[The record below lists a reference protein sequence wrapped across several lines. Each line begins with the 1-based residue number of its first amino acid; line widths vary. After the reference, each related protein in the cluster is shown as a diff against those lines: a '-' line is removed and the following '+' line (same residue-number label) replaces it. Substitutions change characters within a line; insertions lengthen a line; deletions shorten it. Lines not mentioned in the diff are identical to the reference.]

1 MNSSHM
7 IVRISRLAMIIC
19 LLALAL
25 ATAACSES
33 ATTPPTIPPT
43 RTPKPTFTSTATL
56 LPTATAA
63 PSATPTSVPTNTPT
77 AVPPTATLTV
87 VPTETPTPTP
97 TPDVHLNPLNGL
109 RVDDP
114 ARLQRRP
121 VLVRYGNDQGGW
133 PLAGISQAEIV
144 YEDLMEGNWITRYTA
159 VFLAQDPDTIG
170 PLRSARPVNL
180 EMVPQYD
187 GMFVYSGAS
196 IGVNQLL
203 AQTDFPKLQEGMAG
217 NGFYR
222 NASKKAPYNL
232 YGSLVAVRQY
242 MAEKGL
248 EKPVALKGF
257 TFSAE
262 GAPPPQGQPAR
273 KVHIPY
279 PSTSVVDYNYDEAS
293 GLYLRSV
300 QGKPF
305 VEELTGKQLSTANI
319 VVMYVEHK
327 STNIVEDSLGNTA
340 INIVTTGEGRVLIFR
355 DGIVLE
361 GVWRRAAIT
370 DFPEFLDSQGEVIPL
385 KPGTTWIQYVPPSY
399 AIEVKGE

>member
-1 MNSSHM
+1 
-7 IVRISRLAMIIC
+7 MIIC

-25 ATAACSES
+25 VAVACSEPAPS
-33 ATTPPTIPPT
+33 PTIPPT
-43 RTPKPTFTSTATL
+43 RTPKPTFTGTATS

-63 PSATPTSVPTNTPT
+63 PSATPASSSTYTPT
-77 AVPPTATLTV
+77 PMPPTATATV
-87 VPTETPTPTP
+87 PPTETPMPTR
-97 TPDVHLNPLNGL
+97 DAHFNPLTGL
-109 RVDDP
+109 RVEDP

-242 MAEKGL
+242 MADKGL

-257 TFSAE
+257 AFSPE

-279 PSTSVVDYNYDEAS
+279 PSTSVVDYAYDEAS

-305 VEELTGKQLSTANI
+305 VEELTGKQLGTANI

-327 STNIVEDSLGNTA
+327 STDIVEDSLGNTA

-355 DGIVLE
+355 DGVVLE
-361 GVWRRAAIT
+361 GTWRRPAIT
-370 DFPEFLDSQGEVIPL
+370 DFPEFLDSQGQVIPL
-385 KPGTTWIQYVPPSY
+385 KPGTTWIQFVPPSY
-399 AIEVKGE
+399 AIGVKSE